1 MNALRRSTMRLNC
14 LLAVPD
20 PRPRL
25 TASRGR
31 RRGPGPAFVSAFTL
45 HAVCLGAL
53 IGTRYNQM
61 PPLPPHETIVEL
73 AMTSPELP
81 AADVPPGPQAS
92 ENPVSQLSTDEAG
105 LATRPEPIEV
115 AAMPSETAPPLPLA
129 KLLVAVD
136 PRSAATPMPT
146 LPDPPL
152 PDASPPAPETPVLET
167 AAVVN
172 PAPRAMEI
180 TPPRPQPKPLA
191 PQPRSIGAS
200 PHSVARVPRLMATR
214 QDSAAIGESAKTETN
229 TPIAA
234 ILPSALSSANPEAA
248 LETRIRDAVQAAVR
262 YPAAARMMGVTG
274 RARVLLDYRSG
285 NVGSPMLAQSSGAS
299 MLDEAALVA
308 ARIARYPSAPPEIE
322 GRLLRL
328 LVWVEFRSG

>member
-1 MNALRRSTMRLNC
+1 MNASRRSTMRLNC

-20 PRPRL
+20 PHPRL
-25 TASRGR
+25 TASRRR

-53 IGTRYNQM
+53 MGTRFNQM

-73 AMTSPELP
+73 AMTSPQLP
-81 AADVPPGPQAS
+81 AAD
-92 ENPVSQLSTDEAG
+92 D
-105 LATRPEPIEV
+105 RPEPIEV
-115 AAMPSETAPPLPLA
+115 VVPPSETAPPLPLA

-136 PRSAATPMPT
+136 PTSAATPMPT
-146 LPDPPL
+146 PPDPPL
-152 PDASPPAPETPVLET
+152 PDASPPAPETPVRET

-180 TPPRPQPKPLA
+180 TPLRPQPKPLA
-191 PQPRSIGAS
+191 PQPRSMSAS
-200 PHSVARVPRLMATR
+200 PHPIARLPRLMATR
-214 QDSAAIGESAKTETN
+214 QDSAAVRESAKTETD

-234 ILPSALSSANPEAA
+234 VLPSALSSANPEAA
-248 LETRIRDAVQAAVR
+248 LETHIRDAVQAAVR

-274 RARVLLDYRSG
+274 RARVLLEYRSG

-308 ARIARYPSAPPEIE
+308 ARIARYPSAPPAIE